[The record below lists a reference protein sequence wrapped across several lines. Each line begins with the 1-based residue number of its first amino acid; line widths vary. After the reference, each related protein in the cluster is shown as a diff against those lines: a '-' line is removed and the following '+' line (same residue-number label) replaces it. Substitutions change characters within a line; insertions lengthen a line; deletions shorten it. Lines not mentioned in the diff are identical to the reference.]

1 MTTAN
6 LEQVIADS
14 FTQYAGAV
22 IQSRSLVDVRDF
34 VKPSARQIYYSMY
47 TDNFTYDKPFKKTLK
62 AIGSAM
68 RFYIHGDASCE
79 GIIMRSG
86 QPFTMRYPI
95 VEVEGSYGNLTASE
109 NWAAP
114 RYTAARLSNVAEYLL
129 KDTTQHSIDEWVD
142 NYDDTEKYPRVLAS
156 KGFYNIVN
164 GSSGIAVGM
173 AASIPQFNLKE
184 VNNALCLL
192 LENPDIDFSEIY
204 CPPDFATGGTIINAD
219 EVKESIKNGKGKAAV
234 IQAKIEQENDTTLVV
249 TELPYGV
256 YANTICKE
264 IQKLFDSEQLD
275 SSIEGFNDLTGE
287 QACIKIYIKKNSD
300 IKHIINYL
308 YQNTSLQKSYSI
320 NMTMLENGRFP
331 KVFGWK
337 EALQQHLDHE
347 KQVYINCY
355 KYDLKQLQYRLKIVK
370 GIILAIQNIDKVI
383 SIIRESES
391 TKSANESLQSLLS
404 IDEEQA
410 KAILDI
416 KLARLAK
423 LEVSKFEKEQSELE
437 SNIERIQK
445 ILNSESLLKKEMIKK
460 FKKVA
465 EKFGDTRR
473 TQVIQKEIQ
482 KKSKNGTGKSP
493 VPVEDVVITYN
504 PIGYLQRIPVSNYR
518 KSNFKGFKCTT
529 EDLVLLFSNQGRF
542 FRISPK
548 DIKSCGVKDKG
559 TAIGAIVKL
568 QSGEKIINV
577 FSSII
582 DEKHPY
588 LTFILKNGI
597 LKKSEKIEF
606 NGTTRSLNG
615 MVAIKIK
622 DDSEVVSI
630 QETNGNHIVVGT
642 EQNMFIRFAAED
654 VRPMGRNAAGVKA
667 INLADGDS
675 VREMIICEPTD
686 KTIKTSIGELTITKQ
701 GRGGKGK
708 RYGS

>member
-192 LENPDIDFSEIY
+192 LENPNIDFSEIY

-219 EVKESIKNGKGKAAV
+219 EIKESIKNGKGKAAV
-234 IQAKIEQENDTTLVV
+234 IQAKIEQENDTTLVI

-287 QACIKIYIKKNSD
+287 QACIKIYIKKNSN
-300 IKHIINYL
+300 ISHIIDYL

-337 EALQQHLDHE
+337 DALQQHLDHE

-391 TKSANESLQSLLS
+391 TKSANNSLQSLLS

-460 FKKVA
+460 FKEVA
-465 EKFGDTRR
+465 DKFGDKRR
-473 TQVIQKEIQ
+473 TKVIQKTIA
-482 KKSKNGTGKSP
+482 KKSSNGTTKQP
-493 VPVEDVVITYN
+493 EPVEDVVITYN

-548 DIKSCGVKDKG
+548 DIKSCGIKDKG
-559 TAIGAIVKL
+559 TAIGAIIKL
-568 QSGEKIINV
+568 QPGEKIINI
-577 FSSII
+577 FSSIL

-622 DDSEVVSI
+622 DSSEVVSI
-630 QETNGNHIVVGT
+630 QETNGNHIVIGT
-642 EQNMFIRFAAED
+642 ENNMFIRFAAED

-686 KTIKTSIGELTITKQ
+686 KIIKTSIGKLTITKQ

>member
-337 EALQQHLDHE
+337 DALQQHLDHE

-423 LEVSKFEKEQSELE
+423 LEVSKFKKEQSELE

-460 FKKVA
+460 FKEVA
-465 EKFGDTRR
+465 EKFGDKRR
-473 TQVIQKEIQ
+473 TTVIQKTIT
-482 KKSKNGTGKSP
+482 KKSSNGTTKQP
-493 VPVEDVVITYN
+493 EPVEDVVITYN

-518 KSNFKGFKCTT
+518 KSTFKGFKCTT
-529 EDLVLLFSNQGRF
+529 EDLILLFSNKGRF

-548 DIKSCGVKDKG
+548 DIKSCSVKDKG

-577 FSSII
+577 FSSIV

-588 LTFILKNGI
+588 LTFVLNNGI
-597 LKKSEKIEF
+597 LKKVSKCSYLSNNKSF
-606 NGTTRSLNG
+606 VGLK
-615 MVAIKIK
+615 ALKLK
-622 DDSEVVSI
+622 DSDYVVSI
-630 QETNGNHIVVGT
+630 LETNGNI
-642 EQNMFIRFAAED
+642 IRLETKSKYEIYLD
-654 VRPMGRNAAGVKA
+654 LSKIRETQKNSYGVKG
-667 INLADGDS
+667 IKLSKNDEVLLAELFEKD
-675 VREMIICEPTD
+675 D
-686 KTIKTSIGELTITKQ
+686 KNIMKKVQLPN
-701 GRGGKGK
+701 GKGK
-708 RYGS
+708 KMVTK

>member
-1 MTTAN
+1 MSTAD

-47 TDNFTYDKPFKKTLK
+47 TDNFTHDKPFKKTLK

-95 VEVEGSYGNLTASE
+95 VEIEGSYGNLTASE

-114 RYTAARLSNVAEYLL
+114 RYTAARLSSIAENLL
-129 KDTTQHSIDEWVD
+129 KDTTQHSIEEWVD

-184 VNNALCLL
+184 VNSALSLL
-192 LENPDIDFSEIY
+192 LEDPNIDFDSIY

-219 EVKESIKNGKGKAAV
+219 EVKDSIKKGKGKAAI

-300 IKHIINYL
+300 AQQVIDYL

-320 NMTMLENGRFP
+320 NMTMLEDGRFP

-355 KYDLKQLQYRLKIVK
+355 KYDLEQLQHRLKIVK

-391 TKSANESLQSLLS
+391 TKLANQSLQSLLI
-404 IDEEQA
+404 IDAEQA

-423 LEVSKFEKEQSELE
+423 LEVNKFEKEQKELE
-437 SNIERIQK
+437 FNIKQIEE
-445 ILNSESLLKKEMIKK
+445 ILASESLLKKEMINK
-460 FKKVA
+460 FNEVA
-465 EKFGDTRR
+465 EKYGDKRR
-473 TQVIQKEIQ
+473 TQVIQKTIE
-482 KKSKNGTGKSP
+482 KKTKNGTTKQSK
-493 VPVEDVVITYN
+493 PVEDVVITFN
-504 PIGYLQRIPVSNYR
+504 SLGYLQRIPVSLYR
-518 KSNFKGFKCTT
+518 NNNHKAIKTTT
-529 EDLVLLFSNQGRF
+529 EDLILPFTNFGRF
-542 FRISPK
+542 FRVSPN
-548 DIKSCGVKDKG
+548 DIKTCGIKDKG

-568 QSGEKIINV
+568 QSGEKVINM
-577 FSSII
+577 FSTTI
-582 DEKHPY
+582 DEKRPY
-588 LTFILKNGI
+588 LTFILNSGI
-597 LKKSEKIEF
+597 IKAIEKAEYLGNTRNLSGMIATKVSD
-606 NGTTRSLNG
+606 GTVIS
-615 MVAIKIK
+615 V
-622 DDSEVVSI
+622 
-630 QETNGNHIVVGT
+630 QETNGNDIVLFT
-642 EQNMFIRFAAED
+642 KNDMAIRFNMEE
-654 VRPMGRNAAGVKA
+654 VRPSGRNSLGVKG
-667 INLADGDS
+667 INLVEGDE
-675 VREMIICEPTD
+675 VVDAVICHPD
-686 KTIKTSIGELTITKQ
+686 AVAVAGITIPKQ
-701 GRGGKGK
+701 KRGGKGK
-708 RYGS
+708 RVANR

>member
-95 VEVEGSYGNLTASE
+95 VDVEGSYGNLTASE

-114 RYTAARLSNVAEYLL
+114 RYTAARLSNIAEYLL
-129 KDTTQHSIDEWVD
+129 RDTTQHSIDEWVD

-192 LENPDIDFSEIY
+192 LENPYIDFSEIY

-287 QACIKIYIKKNSD
+287 NACIKIYIKKNSN
-300 IKHIINYL
+300 IPHIVDYL

-337 EALQQHLDHE
+337 DALQQHLDHE

-355 KYDLKQLQYRLKIVK
+355 NYDLRQLQHRLKIVQ
-370 GIILAIQNIDKVI
+370 GIILAIQKIDEVI
-383 SIIRESES
+383 CIIRNSES
-391 TKSANESLQSLLS
+391 TRAANESLQSLLS

-423 LEVSKFEKEQSELE
+423 LEVSKFENEQQELTKKIQEIQEILGSET
-437 SNIERIQK
+437 
-445 ILNSESLLKKEMIKK
+445 LLKQVMIQQ
-460 FKKVA
+460 FQKVA
-465 EKFGDTRR
+465 DKFGDTRR
-473 TQVIQKEIQ
+473 TKVIQKTIT
-482 KKSKNGTGKSP
+482 KKAKNGTTKSAE
-493 VPVEDVVITYN
+493 PVEDVVITYN
-504 PIGYLQRIPVSNYR
+504 PIGYLQRIPVASYR
-518 KSNFKGFKCTT
+518 KSNFQSFKLTT

-548 DIKSCGVKDKG
+548 DAKSCGMKDKG
-559 TAIGAIVKL
+559 TAIGSIIKL
-568 QSGEKIINV
+568 NQGEKIIGV
-577 FSSII
+577 FSSIVG
-582 DEKHPY
+582 EKYPY
-588 LTFILKNGI
+588 LTFVLNNGI
-597 LKKSEKIEF
+597 IKKSEKCEF
-606 NGTTRSLNG
+606 IGNTRNLTG
-615 MVAIKIK
+615 MTAIKLK
-622 DDSEVVSI
+622 DDSKVIGI
-630 QETNGNHIVVGT
+630 QETNGNHIVLGT
-642 EQNMFIRFAAED
+642 ENNMFIRFSAED

>member
-47 TDNFTYDKPFKKTLK
+47 TDNFTYDKSFKKTLK

-287 QACIKIYIKKNSD
+287 RACIKIYIKKNSN
-300 IKHIINYL
+300 ISHIIDYL

-337 EALQQHLDHE
+337 DALQQHLDHE

-355 KYDLKQLQYRLKIVK
+355 EYDLKQLQYRLKIVR

-391 TKSANESLQSLLS
+391 TKFANESLQSLLS

-460 FKKVA
+460 FKEVA

-548 DIKSCGVKDKG
+548 DIKSCSVKDKG
-559 TAIGAIVKL
+559 TAIGAIIKL
-568 QSGEKIINV
+568 QPGEKIINV

-606 NGTTRSLNG
+606 NGTTRNLNG

-630 QETNGNHIVVGT
+630 QETNGNHIVIGT
-642 EQNMFIRFAAED
+642 EQNVFIRFAAED
-654 VRPMGRNAAGVKA
+654 VRAMGKNAAGVKA
-667 INLADGDS
+667 INLNDGDS

>member
-79 GIIMRSG
+79 GIILRSG

-192 LENPDIDFSEIY
+192 LENPNIDFSEIY

-234 IQAKIEQENDTTLVV
+234 IQAKIEQENDTTLVI

-287 QACIKIYIKKNSD
+287 QACIKIYIKRNSN
-300 IKHIINYL
+300 ISHIIDYL

-337 EALQQHLDHE
+337 DALQQHLDHE

-355 KYDLKQLQYRLKIVK
+355 EYDLKQLQYRLKIVK

-404 IDEEQA
+404 IDGEQA

-437 SNIERIQK
+437 SNIERIEK

-460 FKKVA
+460 FKEVA
-465 EKFGDTRR
+465 EKFGDSRR
-473 TQVIQKEIQ
+473 TQVTQKEIQ
-482 KKSKNGTGKSP
+482 KKAKNGSGTKQSE
-493 VPVEDVVITYN
+493 PVEDVVVTYN
-504 PIGYLQRIPVSNYR
+504 PIGYLQRIPISSYR
-518 KSNFKGFKCTT
+518 KSTFKGFKCTT
-529 EDLVLLFSNQGRF
+529 EDLVLLFSDKGRF

-559 TAIGAIVKL
+559 TAIGAILKL
-568 QSGEKIINV
+568 ESGEKILNV
-577 FSSII
+577 FSDII
-582 DEKHPY
+582 NQDCPY
-588 LTFILKNGI
+588 LLFALKDGSV
-597 LKKSEKIEF
+597 KKIEKMEYL
-606 NGTTRSLNG
+606 GKTRNLSG
-615 MVAIKIK
+615 MVATKVK
-622 DDSEVVSI
+622 DSEVVSV
-630 QETNGNHIVVGT
+630 QETNGNDIVLGS
-642 EQNMFIRFAAED
+642 NDGYYIRFSAED
-654 VRPMGRNAAGVKA
+654 VRATGRNSAGVKG
-667 INLADGDS
+667 IKLSEEDYLTTC
-675 VREMIICEPTD
+675 IICD
-686 KTIKTSIGELTITKQ
+686 KIDKEIKIKDKKIMIAAQ

-708 RYGS
+708 KYD

>member
-129 KDTTQHSIDEWVD
+129 KDTTQHSIDEWID

-164 GSSGIAVGM
+164 GSNGIAVGM
-173 AASIPQFNLKE
+173 AASIPH
-184 VNNALCLL
+184 
-192 LENPDIDFSEIY
+192 EI
-204 CPPDFATGGTIINAD
+204 
-219 EVKESIKNGKGKAAV
+219 KESIKNGKGKAAI
-234 IQAKIEQENDTTLVV
+234 IQAKIEQENETTLVI

-264 IQKLFDSEQLD
+264 IQKLFDTEQLD

-287 QACIKIYIKKNSD
+287 QACIKIYIKKNSN
-300 IKHIINYL
+300 IEHIINYL

-355 KYDLKQLQYRLKIVK
+355 NYDLEQLQHRLKIIK

-391 TKSANESLQSLLS
+391 TKSANQSLQSLLS

-423 LEVSKFEKEQSELE
+423 LEADKFENEQKELE
-437 SNIERIQK
+437 INIKGIQE
-445 ILNSESLLKKEMIKK
+445 ILNSESLLKQEMIKK
-460 FKKVA
+460 FKEVA
-465 EKFGDTRR
+465 DKFGDSRR
-473 TQVIQKEIQ
+473 TKVIQKTIT
-482 KKSKNGTGKSP
+482 KKSSNGTTKQP
-493 VPVEDVVITYN
+493 EPVEDVVITYN
-504 PIGYLQRIPVSNYR
+504 PLGYLQRIPVSNYR

-529 EDLVLLFSNQGRF
+529 EDLVLLFSNKGRF

-548 DIKSCGVKDKG
+548 DIKSCSVKDKG

-568 QSGEKIINV
+568 QPGEKIINV

-597 LKKSEKIEF
+597 LKKSEKMEF
-606 NGTTRSLNG
+606 NGTTRNLNG

-630 QETNGNHIVVGT
+630 QETNGNHIVIGT
-642 EQNMFIRFAAED
+642 EQNMFIRFAADD

-667 INLADGDS
+667 INLNNGDS

-686 KTIKTSIGELTITKQ
+686 KTIKTSIGELTIVKQ

-708 RYGS
+708 RYDS

>member
-337 EALQQHLDHE
+337 DALQQHLDHE

-423 LEVSKFEKEQSELE
+423 LEVSKFKKEQSELE

-460 FKKVA
+460 FKEVA
-465 EKFGDTRR
+465 EKFGDKRR
-473 TQVIQKEIQ
+473 TTVIQKTIT
-482 KKSKNGTGKSP
+482 KKSSNGTTKQP
-493 VPVEDVVITYN
+493 EPVEDVVITYN

-518 KSNFKGFKCTT
+518 KSTFKGFKCTT
-529 EDLVLLFSNQGRF
+529 EDLILLFSNKGRF

-548 DIKSCGVKDKG
+548 DIKSCSVKDKG

-577 FSSII
+577 FSSIV

-597 LKKSEKIEF
+597 LKKVSKCSYLSNNKSF
-606 NGTTRSLNG
+606 VGLK
-615 MVAIKIK
+615 ALKLK
-622 DDSEVVSI
+622 DSDYVVSI
-630 QETNGNHIVVGT
+630 LETNGNI
-642 EQNMFIRFAAED
+642 IRLETKSKYEIYLD
-654 VRPMGRNAAGVKA
+654 LSKIRETQKNSYGVKG
-667 INLADGDS
+667 IKLSKNDEVLLAELFEKD
-675 VREMIICEPTD
+675 D
-686 KTIKTSIGELTITKQ
+686 KNIMKKVQLPN
-701 GRGGKGK
+701 GKGK
-708 RYGS
+708 KMVTK

>member
-47 TDNFTYDKPFKKTLK
+47 TDNFVYDKPFKKTLK

-114 RYTAARLSNVAEYLL
+114 RYTAARLSNIAEYLL
-129 KDTTQHSIDEWVD
+129 RDTTQHSIDEWVD

-184 VNNALCLL
+184 VNNALSLL
-192 LENPDIDFSEIY
+192 LDNPNIDFNDIY

-219 EVKESIKNGKGKAAV
+219 EVKESIKNGKGKAAIV
-234 IQAKIEQENDTTLVV
+234 QAKIEQENDTTLVI

-264 IQKLFDSEQLD
+264 IQKLFDSDQLD

-287 QACIKIYIKKNSD
+287 QACIKIYIKKNSN
-300 IKHIINYL
+300 IEHIINYL

-355 KYDLKQLQYRLKIVK
+355 QYDLKQLQHRLKIVK

-391 TKSANESLQSLLS
+391 TKSANQSLQLLLS

-410 KAILDI
+410 KSILDI

-423 LEVSKFEKEQSELE
+423 LEVDKFEKEREELE
-437 SNIERIQK
+437 VNIKQIQE

-460 FKKVA
+460 FKEVA
-465 EKFGDTRR
+465 DKFGDKRR
-473 TQVIQKEIQ
+473 TKVIQKTIA
-482 KKSKNGTGKSP
+482 KKSSNGTTKQP
-493 VPVEDVVITYN
+493 EPIEDVVVTYN
-504 PIGYLQRIPVSNYR
+504 PIGYLQRIPVASYR
-518 KSNFKGFKCTT
+518 KSNFQSFKLTT

-559 TAIGAIVKL
+559 TAIGSIIKL
-568 QSGEKIINV
+568 NTNEKVIGV
-577 FSSII
+577 FSSIL

-588 LTFILKNGI
+588 LTFILNNGI
-597 LKKSEKIEF
+597 IKKSEKSEF
-606 NGTTRSLNG
+606 LGNTRNLSGITATKL
-615 MVAIKIK
+615 K
-622 DDSEVVSI
+622 DDSFVVSI
-630 QETNGNHIVVGT
+630 QETNGNDIVIGT
-642 EQNMFIRFAAED
+642 EKNMFIRFAAKD

-686 KTIKTSIGELTITKQ
+686 KAISTSLGEITIVKQ

-708 RYGS
+708 RYNA